1 MLKKNFSIMWLVI
14 RYGIEKYLLKNFR
27 FFAPSSAGNY
37 KILGGLTKKNID
49 LIFPLMSRLLFILKF
64 KIKIISAISF
74 SKINNSKNNVKILK
88 KYFNKYGSDKSKIHN
103 YHLIYASLFK
113 KNNKIKNILEIG
125 LGTNNEDLVSNMGK
139 YGHPGASIRAFRD
152 FFTNANIFGIDIDN
166 KILFKE
172 NRIKTFYGDQ
182 TNISNLIKIY
192 KKINKKFDLI
202 IDDGLHISFANLSV
216 IISSLRYVKKN
227 GYLIIE
233 DIPFGN
239 KYIWEV
245 IGYILH
251 DKYNNFIVKSKKCF
265 VFVIKN

>member
-1 MLKKNFSIMWLVI
+1 MIKKKFSIIWLVI
-14 RYGIEKYLLKNFR
+14 RYGIEKYLLKNFP

-37 KILGGLTKKNID
+37 KILGGFTKKNID
-49 LIFPLMSRLLFILKF
+49 LIFPLMSKLLFILKF
-64 KIKIISAISF
+64 KIKIISAGSF
-74 SKINNSKNNVKILK
+74 SKIYNSKNNIKILK
-88 KYFNKYGSDKSKIHN
+88 NYFNKYGSDKSKIHN

-113 KNNKIKNILEIG
+113 KNNKIKNVLEIG
-125 LGTNNEDLVSNMGK
+125 LGTNNENLVSNMGK

-152 FFTNANIFGIDIDN
+152 FFTNANIFGIDIDK

-182 TNISNLIKIY
+182 TNISELIKIY

-216 IISSLRYVKKN
+216 IISSLQYVKKN

-233 DIPFGN
+233 DIPFSN

-245 IGYILH
+245 ISYILK
-251 DKYNNFIVKSKKCF
+251 DKYRNFIVKSNKCF